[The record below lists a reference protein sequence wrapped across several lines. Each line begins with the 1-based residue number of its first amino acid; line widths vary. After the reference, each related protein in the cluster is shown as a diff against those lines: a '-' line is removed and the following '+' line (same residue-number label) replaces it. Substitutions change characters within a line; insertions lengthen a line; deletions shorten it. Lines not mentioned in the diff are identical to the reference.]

1 MASINPPTTDIM
13 VLKQLTAIRL
23 DVNIWSA
30 RRKLTPS
37 DFATPDLP
45 PEHLASLGSKKVC
58 NPEDLRI
65 FATLKARAIAL
76 LDRHGVRFLG
86 GWVLPETAVRMV
98 IEALEIIS
106 TDFTAA
112 KEAFLG
118 RYDEAI
124 RQWISLNPGWETLI
138 GNSLVGIDTVRARL
152 GFAWQVFKIVPP
164 KKLGKT
170 EAERPLLDA
179 VASLGSTLFGEVA
192 KVADEAWHKSFAG
205 KLDVSSKA
213 LSPLRGLRHKLA
225 GLSFVEPRV
234 APVVDLLDAAMT
246 SLPDKGPIAGS
257 DLVMLQGLVCL
268 LRDPA
273 ALVEHGQKIIDGQ
286 TPVDALYGL
295 VALPIGNPSA
305 SFPDEEDP
313 EEGDSPFG
321 DGESLPLGEPQIDSL
336 GLW

>member
-1 MASINPPTTDIM
+1 MATDIV

-30 RRKLTPS
+30 RRKLTPA
-37 DFATPDLP
+37 DFVTPDLP

-58 NPEDLRI
+58 NPEDLRV
-65 FATLKARAIAL
+65 FATLKARAIAV

-86 GWVLPETAVRMV
+86 GWVIPETATRLV
-98 IEALEIIS
+98 IESLETIGA
-106 TDFTAA
+106 DFTTA

-118 RYDEAI
+118 RYDQAI
-124 RQWISLNPGWETLI
+124 RDWIGQNPGWEKLI
-138 GNSLVGIDTVRARL
+138 AGSLVGIDTVRARL
-152 GFAWQVFKIVPP
+152 GFAWQMFKIVPP
-164 KKLGKT
+164 KRVGKT
-170 EAERPLLDA
+170 EADRPLLDA
-179 VASLGSTLFGEVA
+179 VAGLGTTLFGDVA

-205 KLDVSSKA
+205 KMEVSAKA
-213 LSPLRGLRHKLA
+213 LSPLKALRHKLA

-234 APVVDLLDAAMT
+234 SPVVDLLDAALA
-246 SLPDKGPIAGS
+246 SLPDKGPIAGG

-286 TPVDALYGL
+286 TPDDTLRGL
-295 VALPIGNPSA
+295 VALPMGNPSTP
-305 SFPDEEDP
+305 FPDDEDP
-313 EEGDSPFG
+313 EDEESPFG
-321 DGESLPLGEPQIDSL
+321 EGDPQPSGEPQIDSL

>member
-1 MASINPPTTDIM
+1 MVTDIT

-30 RRKLTPS
+30 RKKLTPT
-37 DFATPDLP
+37 DFVTPDLP

-58 NPEDLRI
+58 NPEDLRV

-86 GWVLPETAVRMV
+86 GWVIPESATRMV
-98 IEALEIIS
+98 IESLETIGG
-106 TDFTAA
+106 DFAAA
-112 KEAFLG
+112 KDAFLD
-118 RYDEAI
+118 RYDDAI
-124 RQWISLNPGWETLI
+124 RDWIGQNPGWEKLI
-138 GNSLVGIDTVRARL
+138 AGSQVGIDTVRARL
-152 GFAWQVFKIVPP
+152 GFAWQMFRIVPP
-164 KKLGKT
+164 KKMGKA

-179 VASLGSTLFGEVA
+179 VASLGTTLFGDVA

-213 LSPLRGLRHKLA
+213 LSPLKWLRHKLA

-234 APVVDLLDAAMT
+234 SPVVDLLDAA
-246 SLPDKGPIAGS
+246 LAGVPEKGVITGG

-273 ALVEHGQKIIDGQ
+273 ALIEHGQKIIDGQ
-286 TPVDALYGL
+286 TPEDALQGL
-295 VALPIGNPSA
+295 VALPVGNPSLP
-305 SFPDEEDP
+305 FPENEDP
-313 EEGDSPFG
+313 EDDESPFAEGDI
-321 DGESLPLGEPQIDSL
+321 LPSGEPQMDSL

>member
-1 MASINPPTTDIM
+1 MATDIV

-30 RRKLTPS
+30 RRKLTPA
-37 DFATPDLP
+37 DFVTPDLP

-58 NPEDLRI
+58 NPEDLRV
-65 FATLKARAIAL
+65 FATLKARAIAV

-86 GWVLPETAVRMV
+86 GWVIPETATRLV
-98 IEALEIIS
+98 IESLETIGA
-106 TDFTAA
+106 DFTTA

-118 RYDEAI
+118 RYDQAI
-124 RQWISLNPGWETLI
+124 RDWIGQNPGWEKLI
-138 GNSLVGIDTVRARL
+138 AGSLVGIDTVRARL
-152 GFAWQVFKIVPP
+152 GFAWQMFKIVPP
-164 KKLGKT
+164 KRVGKT
-170 EAERPLLDA
+170 EADRPLLDA
-179 VASLGSTLFGEVA
+179 VAGLGTTLFGDVA

-205 KLDVSSKA
+205 KMEVSAKA
-213 LSPLRGLRHKLA
+213 LSPLKALRHKLA

-234 APVVDLLDAAMT
+234 SPVVDLLDAALA
-246 SLPDKGPIAGS
+246 SLPDKGPIAGG

-286 TPVDALYGL
+286 TPEDALHGL
-295 VALPIGNPSA
+295 VALPIGNPSTP
-305 SFPDEEDP
+305 FPDDEDP
-313 EEGDSPFG
+313 EDEESPFAEGDLQPS
-321 DGESLPLGEPQIDSL
+321 GEPQIDSL